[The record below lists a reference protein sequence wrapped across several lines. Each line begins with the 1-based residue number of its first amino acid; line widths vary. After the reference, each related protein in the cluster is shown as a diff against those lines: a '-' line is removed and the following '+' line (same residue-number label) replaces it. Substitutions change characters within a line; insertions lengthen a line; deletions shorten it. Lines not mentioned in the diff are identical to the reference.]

1 MNYKSEL
8 QKFLTSQ
15 YIFAGVRM
23 TLACVVPALI
33 LAYFGVLKE
42 YFIFPLATSFIG
54 LTDQPGPFLRR
65 RNSFIFATISF
76 TFVALICSLIRD
88 YVPLIILA
96 IIVFGMFF
104 TMIGVY
110 GQRLS
115 SVGSIALVVMAIF
128 IDDHIAGPDILK
140 SLMIFF
146 AGCCWF
152 IIVFLVVS
160 KLQPY
165 KLASQMIGENYLEL
179 GDFLRIKAKF
189 YQKNPDYDKL
199 LHQVI
204 NQQINIKNQQEA
216 TRELVF
222 KTRTIVN
229 EATTTSRL
237 LMMMFL
243 NSVDLHE
250 KLSTSENDY
259 KKLQESF
266 SDHDILPKIHD
277 YLIILAEEIS
287 NIGIALQT
295 GIKAKSIYNIKDEHQ
310 RLYEHYFNFR
320 NKELNASN
328 LENFMVLRLILIRIN
343 EITEEIQS
351 IYKVYTQDQS
361 LAKSLSTNLDY
372 EKFVPRES
380 KLKFRVFKNNISL
393 ESQHFRHSIRITV
406 ALLIGY
412 AFSFAYFLGIGHSYW
427 ILITIIAI
435 LKPSYSITKSRNL
448 LRLYGTIGG
457 AVFAY
462 IFLHLVHDPNII
474 LGTLL
479 ASMVLCFTLLKGKY
493 MLAVFFMT
501 VYIFLTFNAL
511 NPGNINLIFKDR
523 LLDTAI
529 AGVIAFGVSYFI
541 FPIWEHTQN
550 IDLMKTSVKKS
561 IAYFDTIIESLQ
573 SQKYNDQ
580 QYRLKRKDA
589 MIALANLSD
598 NFQRMISDPKNQQFK
613 LEKVH
618 QFVTTNHLLTA
629 YTASLSQYSK
639 QEKAYPDIDFSNW
652 QIKIMAEL
660 LRSEYILNEEK
671 YEHNFADESRIKPED
686 FVSELLEQRKKEIEE
701 EEFYAHR
708 DINQISYLAEIK
720 NIREI
725 LSLIYNT
732 AKEQRKIVESYY
744 KTNLQS

>member
-1 MNYKSEL
+1 
-8 QKFLTSQ
+8 
-15 YIFAGVRM
+15 
-23 TLACVVPALI
+23 
-33 LAYFGVLKE
+33 
-42 YFIFPLATSFIG
+42 
-54 LTDQPGPFLRR
+54 
-65 RNSFIFATISF
+65 
-76 TFVALICSLIRD
+76 
-88 YVPLIILA
+88 
-96 IIVFGMFF
+96 
-104 TMIGVY
+104 
-110 GQRLS
+110 
-115 SVGSIALVVMAIF
+115 
-128 IDDHIAGPDILK
+128 
-140 SLMIFF
+140 
-146 AGCCWF
+146 
-152 IIVFLVVS
+152 
-160 KLQPY
+160 
-165 KLASQMIGENYLEL
+165 
-179 GDFLRIKAKF
+179 
-189 YQKNPDYDKL
+189 
-199 LHQVI
+199 
-204 NQQINIKNQQEA
+204 
-216 TRELVF
+216 
-222 KTRTIVN
+222 
-229 EATTTSRL
+229 
-237 LMMMFL
+237 
-243 NSVDLHE
+243 
-250 KLSTSENDY
+250 
-259 KKLQESF
+259 
-266 SDHDILPKIHD
+266 
-277 YLIILAEEIS
+277 
-287 NIGIALQT
+287 
-295 GIKAKSIYNIKDEHQ
+295 
-310 RLYEHYFNFR
+310 
-320 NKELNASN
+320 
-328 LENFMVLRLILIRIN
+328 MVLRLILIRIN

-351 IYKVYTQDQS
+351 IYRVYTQDQT

>member
-1 MNYKSEL
+1 
-8 QKFLTSQ
+8 
-15 YIFAGVRM
+15 
-23 TLACVVPALI
+23 
-33 LAYFGVLKE
+33 
-42 YFIFPLATSFIG
+42 
-54 LTDQPGPFLRR
+54 
-65 RNSFIFATISF
+65 
-76 TFVALICSLIRD
+76 
-88 YVPLIILA
+88 
-96 IIVFGMFF
+96 
-104 TMIGVY
+104 
-110 GQRLS
+110 
-115 SVGSIALVVMAIF
+115 
-128 IDDHIAGPDILK
+128 
-140 SLMIFF
+140 
-146 AGCCWF
+146 
-152 IIVFLVVS
+152 
-160 KLQPY
+160 
-165 KLASQMIGENYLEL
+165 
-179 GDFLRIKAKF
+179 
-189 YQKNPDYDKL
+189 
-199 LHQVI
+199 
-204 NQQINIKNQQEA
+204 
-216 TRELVF
+216 
-222 KTRTIVN
+222 
-229 EATTTSRL
+229 
-237 LMMMFL
+237 
-243 NSVDLHE
+243 
-250 KLSTSENDY
+250 
-259 KKLQESF
+259 
-266 SDHDILPKIHD
+266 
-277 YLIILAEEIS
+277 
-287 NIGIALQT
+287 
-295 GIKAKSIYNIKDEHQ
+295 
-310 RLYEHYFNFR
+310 
-320 NKELNASN
+320 
-328 LENFMVLRLILIRIN
+328 
-343 EITEEIQS
+343 
-351 IYKVYTQDQS
+351 
-361 LAKSLSTNLDY
+361 
-372 EKFVPRES
+372 
-380 KLKFRVFKNNISL
+380 
-393 ESQHFRHSIRITV
+393 
-406 ALLIGY
+406 
-412 AFSFAYFLGIGHSYW
+412 
-427 ILITIIAI
+427 
-435 LKPSYSITKSRNL
+435 
-448 LRLYGTIGG
+448 
-457 AVFAY
+457 
-462 IFLHLVHDPNII
+462 
-474 LGTLL
+474 
-479 ASMVLCFTLLKGKY
+479 